1 MIVKRLES
9 AIVDID
15 ALIALTKSDIED
27 IKEAQHDKLSK
38 RLSEKE
44 ALINSF
50 EQKKALLNSE
60 LLKLTQL
67 NEGKSMDQILD
78 DEATEALTLFKDRLS
93 NLKAVNKEYAK
104 FVATISEFYNSLID
118 KMFTLEGNGYQK
130 TTLAPATI
138 FMVSA

>member
-1 MIVKRLES
+1 VIVKRLES
-9 AIVDID
+9 AIEDID
-15 ALIALTKSDIED
+15 ALIALTRSDIED
-27 IKEAQHDKLSK
+27 IKEAHHDKLSE

-50 EQKKALLNSE
+50 EHKKALLNSE

-67 NEGKSMDQILD
+67 HDGKSMDQILD
-78 DEATEALTLFKDRLS
+78 DEATETLTLFKDKLS
-93 NLKAVNKEYAK
+93 SLKAVNKEYAR

-118 KMFTLEGNGYQK
+118 KMFTLEGKGYEK